1 MRDRRLYGGKLLQ
14 ADSLFEVACA
24 RFDDIGEKRMS
35 VAQASLGR
43 WLRIAPSRAPSA
55 STRFEEP
62 VSALTP
68 LHVDEARG
76 TGGDEIVRVPLMAQL
91 PPDVLVAILGTP
103 RAPPV
108 PSGIAGA
115 AVGGENISSKE
126 DKMAHRTEELASKA
140 AGAMKTAKAAF
151 KGLTGVFKVLT
162 REHGEASALLM
173 RVKMSSDVRVRS
185 ELFPKIRAEL
195 MVHEKGELRE
205 VYPVFMQ
212 HPELENIA
220 KDHQREAGELQSLLD
235 GLSALPYDNAA
246 WEQGFASLVE
256 LVGQHT
262 KQEENEYFPL
272 ANRVLGHAEI
282 ERLQS
287 QYETAKA
294 EVMQKLSV
302 GDGR

>member
-1 MRDRRLYGGKLLQ
+1 M
-14 ADSLFEVACA
+14 ST
-24 RFDDIGEKRMS
+24 KR
-35 VAQASLGR
+35 V
-43 WLRIAPSRAPSA
+43 
-55 STRFEEP
+55 E
-62 VSALTP
+62 
-68 LHVDEARG
+68 
-76 TGGDEIVRVPLMAQL
+76 
-91 PPDVLVAILGTP
+91 P
-103 RAPPV
+103 RATRSFGSRSWRNCRSTCSWRFSARRVLRPCQAE
-108 PSGIAGA
+108 SQEQLSA
-115 AVGGENISSKE
+115 ARTFSSKE
-126 DKMAHRTEELASKA
+126 EKMAHRTEELASKA